1 MNHLTKIFVRLVG
14 VMAGGLMSA
23 SAATAGDYYVYSC
36 TAYGNTAPAFSD
48 FRTGAHLDTGNECQK
63 LAGDLEL
70 NNIGGSVAKGYGA
83 GWRAYAPPGVGIVGA
98 YTPVNDVVVDGNL
111 RGDGFTAE
119 YQWAG
124 GTQPIT
130 CVGGCGGKGLGFAD
144 GINNSF
150 ASSSWFGWTAG
161 CSLKSFCS
169 ASSSNYRVLGVHGI
183 RLTAQRNLGPSVIA
197 NGANNLWYQA
207 SRWIRGAGFPVT
219 FTAHD
224 PSGICGTHML
234 INGQNTSLDNFADF
248 SPNMASFTQCPASV
262 TPTGT
267 LDTSAYPS
275 GALAIEYTAENA
287 ARVPSS
293 PGETLH
299 VDNIPVT
306 LALSTPN
313 DPDPNV
319 WVNHYVP
326 VIASPT
332 AGPSGVA
339 GTTCTTNNGAAYS
352 YPATGVTLNG
362 TGVWT
367 VSCTSWNNAYDV
379 ANHVATSP
387 TLSVAV
393 HIDETPPAI
402 DLQAVDP
409 SDPQAVVAD
418 TSDAQAGV
426 AGGQIAMRR
435 ARGGAW
441 QTLPT
446 RFTGSHLLGRFDDAL
461 LPRGAW
467 VIRATSCDR
476 AGNCASTA
484 KAITLPVR
492 AGAASYVGFGK
503 IINPLKAR
511 KVKERIRVG
520 WHYKTVRRHGH
531 KVRIKVGGHFKT
543 ITVIKRVER
552 CTHKR
557 VRGRIETVCHPPR
570 ITLAKTKTLAY
581 GKTALIGGI
590 AVTSQGVPLGN
601 QPIAIA
607 TAPDNGLKQFRL
619 VRRVRTNANG
629 GWQARLPVGPS
640 RLILAIY
647 PGSAT
652 VLPAI
657 GRATLKVPA
666 QVAVV
671 VTPHRLPWA
680 GTLTI
685 HGHLVGGYIPP
696 KGVALRLLVRYPHS
710 RRPTPLLA
718 LRTNARGE
726 FSIKWSYHAG
736 RGVAI
741 YPMWIATTATETDY
755 PFTAGAS
762 RHTVVTFGVPTPHK
776 KQRHKKRR
784 T

>member
-1 MNHLTKIFVRLVG
+1 MNHLTRIFLSLASIVATL
-14 VMAGGLMSA
+14 LMSA
-23 SAATAGDYYVYSC
+23 STATAGDYYVYSC
-36 TAYGNTAPAFSD
+36 TRYGNTAPAFSD
-48 FRTGAHLDTGNECQK
+48 FRTGAHLDTANECQR

-83 GWRAYAPPGVGIVGA
+83 GWRAYAPPGIGIVGA
-98 YTPVNDVVVDGNL
+98 YTPNGDVVVDGNL
-111 RGDGFTAE
+111 HGDGFTAQ
-119 YQWAG
+119 YQWASG
-124 GTQPIT
+124 SQPIN
-130 CVGGCGGKGLGFAD
+130 CVGGCTVGGLGFAD
-144 GINNSF
+144 GVNNSF
-150 ASSSWFGWTAG
+150 ASSSWFGWVAACT
-161 CSLKSFCS
+161 LKSSCS
-169 ASSSNYRVLGVHGI
+169 AKSSHFEVLGVHGV
-183 RLTAQRNLGPSVIA
+183 RLTAQRNLGPAVIA
-197 NGANNLWYQA
+197 NGTNNLWYQA
-207 SRWIRGAGFPVT
+207 SRWIRGAGWPTT
-219 FTAHD
+219 FTATD

-262 TPTGT
+262 KPSGA
-267 LDTSAYPS
+267 LDTGAYPS
-275 GALAIEYTAENA
+275 GPLAIEYTAENA

-293 PGETLH
+293 PAETVH
-299 VDNIPVT
+299 IDNTPVT

-313 DPDPNV
+313 DSDPNM
-319 WVNHYVP
+319 WVNHLVS

-339 GTTCTTNNGAAYS
+339 GTSCTTNNGAAYS
-352 YPATGVTLNG
+352 YPATGVAVNG

-387 TLSVAV
+387 TESVAV
-393 HIDETPPAI
+393 HIDETPPTI
-402 DLQAVDP
+402 DLQAVNP

-435 ARGGAW
+435 AAGGAW
-441 QTLPT
+441 QMLPS
-446 RFTGSHLLGRFDDAL
+446 RFDGSHLFARFDDAL

-503 IINPLKAR
+503 IINPLKAK

-520 WHYKTVRRHGH
+520 WHWKTVRRHGH
-531 KVRIKVGGHFKT
+531 KVRIKVGGYFKT
-543 ITVIKRVER
+543 ITVTKRVER

-557 VRGRIETVCHPPR
+557 VRGRIKTVCHPPR
-570 ITLAKTKTLAY
+570 IVLAKTKTLAY
-581 GKTALIGGI
+581 GHAALIGGI
-590 AVTSQGVPLGN
+590 AVTRGGVPLGH
-601 QPIAIA
+601 QPIDIV
-607 TAPDNGLKQFRL
+607 TAPDNGLRQFRL
-619 VRRVRTNANG
+619 VRRVRTDRNG
-629 GWQARLPVGPS
+629 GWRARLPVGPS

-666 QVAVV
+666 RIAVV
-671 VTPHRLPWA
+671 IAPRRLPWP

-696 KGVALRLLVRYPHS
+696 KGVALRLLVRYPGS
-710 RRPTPLLA
+710 RRPTSLLA
-718 LRTNARGE
+718 LRTNARGA
-726 FSIKWSYHAG
+726 FSIRWSYHAG
-736 RGVAI
+736 RGVAS
-741 YPMWIATTATETDY
+741 YPFWVATTATETDY

-762 RHTVVTFGVPTPHK
+762 RHTVVTFGVSTPHHK
-776 KQRHKKRR
+776 KKRR
-784 T
+784 RR